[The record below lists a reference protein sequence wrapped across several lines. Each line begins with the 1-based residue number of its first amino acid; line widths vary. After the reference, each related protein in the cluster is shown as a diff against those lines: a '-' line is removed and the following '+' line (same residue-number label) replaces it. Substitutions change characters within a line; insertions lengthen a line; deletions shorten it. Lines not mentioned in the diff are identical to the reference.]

1 MPVDVDLVVRNGT
14 VVTPN
19 ATFAADIAIA
29 DGAFVAITAPG
40 AGPDGDATFDATGL
54 HVLPGLIDSHVHFRE
69 PGLEYKEDFATGS
82 RAAVMGGITTVID
95 MPNTIPA
102 TSTAALV
109 EHKRQLAEQKS
120 YCDFGM
126 YGLVTGDNLSE
137 LRPMA
142 EAGVV
147 GFKCFMGLTTGEIG
161 PPDDGT
167 LVEALRVIGALGL
180 RCGFHAENDQLVRH
194 SIARLQSEGRND
206 PLAHVDSRPILA
218 ELESIQRV
226 ALFAW
231 WTRTPIHIFH
241 LTSLDGLATIEAWRA
256 RGVDITCEATPQHC
270 FLTSDDMRRLGS
282 ILRINPPVRA
292 AGHGDALLEGLAAAT
307 VTNIATDHSPHT
319 RDEKLGDNIWT
330 AVSGFCGVETSLR
343 IFLTEGVHAGRLSLQ
358 QLVRA
363 MAEGPARTWGLFPRK
378 GAIQVGA
385 DADLTI
391 VDLERR
397 GTIREAELHG
407 KNNLTPFE
415 ARPTRGAAVATIVRG
430 DVVMRDQQML
440 RAPGGRMLAP
450 SAAGV

>member
-1 MPVDVDLVVRNGT
+1 MLVDLLVRHGT
-14 VVTPN
+14 VVTPT
-19 ATFAADIAIA
+19 ATFAADLAVT
-29 DGAFVAITAPG
+29 DGKFVAITAPG
-40 AGPDGDATFDATGL
+40 AGPAANATYDATGR

-69 PGLEYKEDFATGS
+69 PGLEDKEDFDTGS

-109 EHKRQLAEQKS
+109 EQKRRLAEEKA
-120 YCDFGM
+120 YCDFGI
-126 YGLVTGDNLSE
+126 YGLVTGENLSD

-147 GFKCFMGLTTGEIG
+147 GFKCFMGMTTGEIG

-167 LVEALRVIGALGL
+167 LVEALRVIAALRL
-180 RCGFHAENDQLVRH
+180 RCGFHAENDQLVRYG
-194 SIARLQSEGRND
+194 IAKLQSEGRTD
-206 PLAHVDSRPILA
+206 PLAHLDSRPILA

-226 ALFAW
+226 ALFAAM
-231 WTRTPIHIFH
+231 THAPIHIFH
-241 LTSLDGLATIEAWRA
+241 LTSLEGLAEIQSWRA
-256 RGVDITCEATPQHC
+256 RGVDVTCEATPHHC
-270 FLTSDDMRRLGS
+270 FLTSDDTRRLGS

-292 AGHGDALLEGLAAAT
+292 AGHGDALLDGLAAAS
-307 VTNIATDHSPHT
+307 VTSIATDHSPHT
-319 RDEKLGDNIWT
+319 RDEKLNDNIWH

-343 IFLTEGVHAGRLSLQ
+343 LFLTEGVHTGRLTLQ

-378 GAIQVGA
+378 GSIQIGA

-407 KNNLTPFE
+407 KNNVTPFDG
-415 ARPTRGAAVATIVRG
+415 RPTRGAAVATIVRG
-430 DVVMRDQQML
+430 QVVVRDQQL
-440 RAPGGRMLAP
+440 LGPPGGRMLTP
-450 SAAGV
+450 IAAGV